1 MNHANRQKKVRITGF
16 YVTLGDK
23 QRLIPKRE
31 GTSIEKDGVV
41 RVNTSGAELFDELTI
56 TIEAVD
62 VAVGLIIRRS
72 DVDVSVVGVHFHHV
86 DTR

>member
-23 QRLIPKRE
+23 KWLIPKRE

-62 VAVGLIIRRS
+62 VAVGLIIRRT
-72 DVDVSVVGVHFHHV
+72 DVDISVVGVHFHHV